1 VAGLARGGGADLAWT
16 WRDDLSCYD
25 ALYVALATRLDLPLM
40 TGDRR
45 LSKAPGLHCAI
56 QLI

>member
-1 VAGLARGGGADLAWT
+1 L
-16 WRDDLSCYD
+16 RDNLSCYD

-45 LSKAPGLHCAI
+45 LSEAPALLCTVE
-56 QLI
+56 LI